1 MVVHSDGN
9 EQMAF
14 LQYLH
19 TAAGAD
25 NTWYCARSGV
35 GVSRYEII
43 DVMISGGTRFTGAN
57 EFLRVRS
64 DERSLLVWRMNQ
76 SIWGMVNTDSLK
88 KYENCITYLCHIRIA
103 TSF

>member
-1 MVVHSDGN
+1 MVVQSDGN

-19 TAAGAD
+19 TAAGVD
-25 NTWYCARSGV
+25 NTWYCERSGV

-43 DVMISGGTRFTGAN
+43 DVMISGGTRLTGAS

-64 DERSLLVWRMNQ
+64 DERSSLVWWMNQ
-76 SIWGMVNTDSLK
+76 STWGKVNTDNLN
-88 KYENCITYLCHIRIA
+88 KYENWITYLRHIRIA